1 MHGMKFDCDLR
12 KLVREMVVNR
22 GIGLKD
28 RRVLRVFRNFA
39 AIIVYLLRFGFSHL
53 FDVVIGREGLD
64 VVVFRRAVIATIP
77 YSSIERAERRWIF
90 LSIDASA
97 PWSVALPITN
107 RVGLRVIIIKF
118 KRRIGIFHH
127 IAITPKDLVR
137 FLEELQSYV
146 PASGGDLGGRVTGPP
161 NG

>member
-1 MHGMKFDCDLR
+1 
-12 KLVREMVVNR
+12 VES
-22 GIGLKD
+22 GLKIAEFF
-28 RRVLRVFRNFA
+28 VFFAIIA

-64 VVVFRRAVIATIP
+64 VVVFRKAVIATIP

-107 RVGLRVIIIKF
+107 RVGLRPIILKL

-127 IAITPKDLVR
+127 IAITPKDPVR
-137 FLEELQSYV
+137 FLEELRRYV

>member
-1 MHGMKFDCDLR
+1 MFFTI
-12 KLVREMVVNR
+12 V
-22 GIGLKD
+22 
-28 RRVLRVFRNFA
+28 A

-53 FDVVIGREGLD
+53 FDVVIGRKGLD
-64 VVVFRRAVIATIP
+64 VVVFRKAVIATIP

-107 RVGLRVIIIKF
+107 RVGLRPIIIKL

-127 IAITPKDLVR
+127 IAITPKDPVR
-137 FLEELQSYV
+137 FLEELQSYDS
-146 PASGGDLGGRVTGPP
+146 ASGGNVGGGVTGPP

>member
-1 MHGMKFDCDLR
+1 
-12 KLVREMVVNR
+12 VQS
-22 GIGLKD
+22 GLKIAEFI
-28 RRVLRVFRNFA
+28 VFFAIIA

-53 FDVVIGREGLD
+53 YDVVIGREGLD
-64 VVVFRRAVIATIP
+64 VIVFRKVVVGTIR
-77 YSSIERAERRWIF
+77 YGSIERAERRWIF
-90 LSIDASA
+90 QSIDASA
-97 PWSVALPITN
+97 PWSVTLPITN
-107 RVGLRVIIIKF
+107 RVGLRPIIIKL

-127 IAITPKDLVR
+127 IAITPKDPVR

>member
-1 MHGMKFDCDLR
+1 
-12 KLVREMVVNR
+12 VEP
-22 GIGLKD
+22 GLKIAEFF
-28 RRVLRVFRNFA
+28 VFFAIFA

-77 YSSIERAERRWIF
+77 YSSIERAERRWMF

-97 PWSVALPITN
+97 PWSIALPITN
-107 RVGLRVIIIKF
+107 RVGLRPIIIKL

-127 IAITPKDLVR
+127 IAITPKDPVR
-137 FLEELQSYV
+137 FVEELQSYV
-146 PASGGDLGGRVTGPP
+146 LASGGDLGGRATGPP